1 MSYDLKNIFFDC
13 KGEDFFGGMKGGG
26 IDRLHIYLGRTIE
39 YKYYSKAHSLH

>member
-26 IDRLHIYLGRTIE
+26 D
-39 YKYYSKAHSLH
+39 